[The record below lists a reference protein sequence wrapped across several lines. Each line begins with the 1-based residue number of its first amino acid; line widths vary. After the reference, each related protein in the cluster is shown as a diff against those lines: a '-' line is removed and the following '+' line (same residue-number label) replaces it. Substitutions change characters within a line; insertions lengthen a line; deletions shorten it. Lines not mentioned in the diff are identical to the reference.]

1 MRNDKTIYKLVIAD
15 LQTVAD
21 DNLERKLTEKEIEM
35 LSEEIGDHIN
45 WYDAI
50 CNTMTHLNIK

>member
-1 MRNDKTIYKLVIAD
+1 MRSDKTIYKLTVAD

-21 DNLERKLTEKEIEM
+21 EIIERKLTEEEKEM
-35 LSEEIGDHIN
+35 LIEKVSDYID

-50 CNTMTHLNIK
+50 QNSMIDLGIK

>member
-1 MRNDKTIYKLVIAD
+1 MRSDKTIYKLTVAD

-21 DNLERKLTEKEIEM
+21 DYIERKLTEEEKLLLIEA
-35 LSEEIGDHIN
+35 IGDKID

-50 CNTMTHLNIK
+50 QNSIIDLGIK